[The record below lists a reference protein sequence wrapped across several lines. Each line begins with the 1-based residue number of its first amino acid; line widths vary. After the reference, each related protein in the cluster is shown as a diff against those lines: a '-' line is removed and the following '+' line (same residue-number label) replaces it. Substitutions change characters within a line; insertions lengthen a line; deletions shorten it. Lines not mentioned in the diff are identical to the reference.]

1 MKCSFSFLSIA
12 LLSLSFLNLSSLPL
26 PAVAQRAV
34 AQANGIEEVSVG
46 SLLTV
51 APQNMVQGQ
60 QLLVRWT
67 PSQTVN
73 TPPEV
78 HVAGKQ
84 LPMSLGAGAYEA
96 YVALPADQKPGGYT
110 LQIKSGL
117 VILDSQKIE
126 VLPGRF
132 GLQNIRYSA
141 PPINAELK
149 KKLAVEYALIDA
161 ARESYTPEKLWDRP
175 FILPV
180 PHRISSVYG
189 TRRQLNGKYNGYHGG
204 VDFASPMG
212 YPIKA
217 PAKGKVVL
225 ANYFSVGNDNG
236 NTVFLDHGM
245 GVTTGFIHLSKIL
258 VKVGDTVEQGQTI
271 GLIGSTGRSTGSH
284 LHWGT
289 YIHGQ
294 NTDGLGWIRLTQS

>member
-1 MKCSFSFLSIA
+1 M
-12 LLSLSFLNLSSLPL
+12 
-26 PAVAQRAV
+26 
-34 AQANGIEEVSVG
+34 
-46 SLLTV
+46 
-51 APQNMVQGQ
+51 
-60 QLLVRWT
+60 
-67 PSQTVN
+67 
-73 TPPEV
+73 V
-78 HVAGKQ
+78 HVAGKEV
-84 LPMSLGAGAYEA
+84 PMTNVGGGVHEA

-110 LQIKSGL
+110 LQVKSGFT
-117 VILDSQKIE
+117 ILDSQKIE
-126 VLPGRF
+126 VVPGRF
-132 GLQNIRYSA
+132 GLQNIRYTA

-149 KKLAVEYALIDA
+149 KKLDAEYALIDI
-161 ARESYTPEKLWDRP
+161 ARESYTPEKLWSGA
-175 FILPV
+175 FMLPV

-225 ANYFSVGNDNG
+225 ASYFSVGNDNG

-245 GVTTGFIHLSKIL
+245 GVTTGVIHLSKIL
-258 VKVGDTVEQGQTI
+258 VKVGDMVEQGQTV
-271 GLIGSTGRSTGSH
+271 GLIGSSGRSTGPH

-294 NTDGLGWIRLTQS
+294 NTDGLGWIRLTQQ